1 MKLSSQTWLSKSWET
16 RNLADFLGSSLSN
29 GIFYSTLYSMSNSIN
44 PKTHKYARFRQSWP
58 VQNHS
63 LNSSH
68 LTRWEDKSVFW
79 TVWRLWLELGFPGRQ
94 KIGKRYWP
102 VIIFSATVSLVVTR
116 SWEGWMRGPRP
127 PGCAEPDAGLAC
139 SSAAREPACS
149 HGPKLPGCGVGS
161 RVSMFTRRAT
171 CTWIF
176 GKKYFYNNM
185 NTELWIWNT
194 KSMKVF
200 KDKTWRFIEIFWG
213 WVGASVIP
221 SD

>member
-44 PKTHKYARFRQSWP
+44 PKTHKYDRFRQSWP

-102 VIIFSATVSLVVTR
+102 VIILLCHRQFSHDEKLRGLDERAKAAR
-116 SWEGWMRGPRP
+116 MCGAGPRC
-127 PGCAEPDAGLAC
+127 GAVRRGADAGLAC
-139 SSAAREPACS
+139 SSAAREPAYS
-149 HGPKLPGCGVGS
+149 HGLKLPGCGGGE
-161 RVSMFTRRAT
+161 AP
-171 CTWIF
+171 
-176 GKKYFYNNM
+176 G
-185 NTELWIWNT
+185 
-194 KSMKVF
+194 
-200 KDKTWRFIEIFWG
+200 
-213 WVGASVIP
+213 
-221 SD
+221 